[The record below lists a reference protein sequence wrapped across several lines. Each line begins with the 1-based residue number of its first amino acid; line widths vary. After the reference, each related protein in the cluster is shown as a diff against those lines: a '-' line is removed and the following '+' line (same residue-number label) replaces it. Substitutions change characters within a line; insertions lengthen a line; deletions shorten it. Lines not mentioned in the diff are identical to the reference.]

1 MNGTVRCAV
10 QGVILNMNER
20 AHAPIHVEGP
30 GQGGSRAGRVQ
41 GREGPGQGEAERRSS
56 EGEGLSVSGLGRG

>member
-1 MNGTVRCAV
+1 M
-10 QGVILNMNER
+10 ILNMNER

-41 GREGPGQGEAERRSS
+41 GRERLNAARVR
-56 EGEGLSVSGLGRG
+56 VRG